1 MLESIKMKDFM
12 SIGPVTFQ
20 PDTEIFDA
28 VHVLLKHKISGA
40 TVVDDAGHV
49 VGVISEMDLL
59 KAMKEISYYN
69 QGDAQVGDYMTKE
82 LDSIENETNIFDAAN
97 TLLKLKRRRL
107 PVVEQGRFSGQISC
121 RSLLQA
127 FKDSMSEHDKSEDNS
142 KE

>member
-12 SIGPVTFQ
+12 STSPVKFR

-28 VHVLLKHKISGA
+28 VHVLLQHKISGA

-49 VGVISEMDLL
+49 VGVISEMDML

-69 QGDAQVGDYMTKE
+69 QGDAQVGEYMTTE
-82 LDSIENETNIFDAAN
+82 LDSIENDTNIFDAAN

-107 PVVEQGRFSGQISC
+107 PVLEDGRFAGQISC

-127 FKDSMSEHDKSEDNS
+127 FKDSMSKHDKTEDKSSE
-142 KE
+142 

>member
-12 SIGPVTFQ
+12 SVAPVTFRS
-20 PDTEIFDA
+20 DTEVFHA
-28 VHVLLKHKISGA
+28 VHVLLQHKISGA
-40 TVVDDAGHV
+40 TVVDDAGQV

-69 QGDAQVGDYMTKE
+69 QGDAQVGEYMTSE
-82 LDSIENETNIFDAAN
+82 LDYIDDEKNIFDAAN

-107 PVVEQGRFSGQISC
+107 PVVNQGRFIGQISC

-127 FKDSMSEHDKSEDNS
+127 FKDSMSRHDKSEDNS

>member
-1 MLESIKMKDFM
+1 MLESIKMQDFM
-12 SIGPVTFQ
+12 SIKPVTFR

-28 VHVLLKHKISGA
+28 VHVLLQHKISGA
-40 TVVDDAGHV
+40 TVVDEAGHV

-69 QGDAQVGDYMTKE
+69 QGDAQVGEYMTTE
-82 LDSIENETNIFDAAN
+82 LDAIENDTNIFDAAN

-107 PVVEQGRFSGQISC
+107 PVVKQGRFSGQISC

-127 FKDSMSEHDKSEDNS
+127 FKDSMSRHDKSEDNS
-142 KE
+142 SE

>member
-1 MLESIKMKDFM
+1 MLDSIKMKDFM
-12 SIGPVTFQ
+12 SIAPVTFR

-28 VHVLLKHKISGA
+28 VHALLQHKISGA

-69 QGDAQVGDYMTKE
+69 QGDAQVGEYMTKE
-82 LDSIENETNIFDAAN
+82 LDAIENDTNIFDAAN

-107 PVVEQGRFSGQISC
+107 PVLKQGRFIGQISC

-127 FKDSMSEHDKSEDNS
+127 LKDSMSRHDKSEDNS
-142 KE
+142 SE